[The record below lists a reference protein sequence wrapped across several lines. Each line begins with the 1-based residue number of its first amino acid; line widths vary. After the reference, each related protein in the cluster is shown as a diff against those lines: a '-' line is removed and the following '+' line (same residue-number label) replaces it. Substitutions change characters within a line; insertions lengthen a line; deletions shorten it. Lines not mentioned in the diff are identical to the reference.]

1 MHYITIVF
9 ALILIALGLIGY
21 VAPNASSNDSN
32 KKSEETTSAESP
44 ETSASGKT
52 ALIPAGVGILLLIC
66 GTLGIQKDWR
76 KHAMHA
82 AAAIG
87 LLGFILA
94 FGRVCMKIGPWLSG
108 DESVNQRAM
117 IFISLMAVV
126 CLAYVG
132 FSVRSFITARR
143 ARKASAS

>member
-1 MHYITIVF
+1 MQYITIVF
-9 ALILIALGLIGY
+9 AVILIALGLIGY
-21 VAPNASSNDSN
+21 AAPDSSANQAD
-32 KKSEETTSAESP
+32 KKSN
-44 ETSASGKT
+44 ETSSSEAPQKSGSNKT
-52 ALIPAGVGILLLIC
+52 ALIPSIAGVLLLIG
-66 GTLGIQKDWR
+66 GTFGLKKEWR

-126 CLAYVG
+126 CLLYVG
-132 FSVRSFITARR
+132 FSVRSFIAARR
-143 ARKASAS
+143 ARLQSSS